1 MIMAQRQ
8 PKVQQVNIRK
18 PRSPPEGQFCSYSHR
33 TCTHNKYP
41 GYEFCLRHIL
51 EDKNAP
57 FKQCEFNSSKS
68 GKKCINAATKSDKK
82 GSHRYCLDHARKA
95 IILRQKAHLKRKP
108 AETADNLL
116 EDLDHF
122 KLVAGPDGVLEHQR
136 QQAVGDNV
144 ASRALD
150 YASSSDSDL
159 ESPLVDQAWR
169 GDGDSDAESIDSD
182 QEDPLKHAG
191 VYTAEEVALIMR
203 DKLIRLQSLYIDQ
216 FKRLQHVMKE
226 KRRKYLQT
234 SKQEREALGSIKYYK
249 NKVPS
254 RDKYCQLK
262 VLKRYHK
269 RHGKEA
275 LLHRQSKQRRIAVS
289 EGYNYRAPAYPRCIY
304 VGDNS
309 VKCSDRAIPLSKFCK
324 KHIGED
330 QYQVLFRPCQ
340 FGGGACGK
348 QVFCL
353 DECCTCPTH
362 LPLKNPETRVSLKI
376 EENADPLD
384 MKSTELT
391 KEALDLLLPQLDFS
405 AQEIMSR
412 QLLSGNPEMP
422 DSIFSITETD
432 NHESMDT
439 GEPSKKSMD
448 QNEMRYLGEDKGEN
462 VANSAESGSNSGQKF
477 DPLLLQHLHGSF
489 EYSPSRS
496 SSKNS
501 EAAAS
506 QSSASTETA
515 SESARERKDSD
526 ITDEEDTKLAE
537 GADVC

>member
-1 MIMAQRQ
+1 MMAQRQ
-8 PKVQQVNIRK
+8 PKVHVNIRK
-18 PRSPPEGQFCSYSHR
+18 PRSPPEGQFCLYSHR
-33 TCTHNKYP
+33 TCTHNKLP
-41 GYEFCLRHIL
+41 GYDFCTRHIL

-57 FKQCEFNSSKS
+57 YKQCEYSSSKN
-68 GKKCINAATKSDKK
+68 GKRCINAATKSDKK
-82 GSHRYCLDHARKA
+82 GNHRHCNDHAKKA
-95 IILRQKAHLKRKP
+95 ILLRQKAHFKRRCT
-108 AETADNLL
+108 ETADSLL
-116 EDLDHF
+116 EDLDHY

-136 QQAVGDNV
+136 QHTVGDNL

-182 QEDPLKHAG
+182 QEDLLKYAG

-234 SKQEREALGSIKYYK
+234 TKQEREALGSIKYYK
-249 NKVPS
+249 KRVTS
-254 RDKYCQLK
+254 RDKYSQLK

-269 RHGKEA
+269 RQGKEA
-275 LLHRQSKQRRIAVS
+275 LLHRQSKQRRIAIS
-289 EGYNYRAPAYPRCIY
+289 EGYYYRAPAYPRCIFSNE
-304 VGDNS
+304 NS
-309 VKCSDRAIPLSKFCK
+309 VKCLERAVPLSKYCK

-348 QVFCL
+348 QVFSL
-353 DECCTCPTH
+353 DDCCTCPTH
-362 LPLKNPETRVSLKI
+362 LPLKNQETRVSLKI

-384 MKSTELT
+384 VKSTELT

-412 QLLSGNPEMP
+412 QLLSENPEMP
-422 DSIFSITETD
+422 DSIFSITEADTT
-432 NHESMDT
+432 ESMD
-439 GEPSKKSMD
+439 PSEQLNNTADQSEMVLLAEEKSEKISCSD
-448 QNEMRYLGEDKGEN
+448 TAEDGPEH
-462 VANSAESGSNSGQKF
+462 G
-477 DPLLLQHLHGSF
+477 PLLLQHLQGTY
-489 EYSPSRS
+489 EYSHSRS

-506 QSSASTETA
+506 QSSVSTETA
-515 SESARERKDSD
+515 SESAMERKDF
-526 ITDEEDTKLAE
+526 TDNEEDNKLAE
-537 GADVC
+537 MTDVC

>member
-1 MIMAQRQ
+1 MAQRQ
-8 PKVQQVNIRK
+8 PKVPPHVNIRK
-18 PRSPPEGQFCSYSHR
+18 PRSPPEGQFCLYSHR
-33 TCTHNKYP
+33 TCTHNKLP
-41 GYEFCLRHIL
+41 GYDFCSKHIL

-57 FKQCEFNSSKS
+57 FKQCEFNSAKN
-68 GKKCINAATKSDKK
+68 GKRCGSAATKSDKK
-82 GSHRYCLDHARKA
+82 GVHRYCMEHARKA
-95 IILRQKAHLKRKP
+95 IILRQKAHHKRRP
-108 AETADNLL
+108 VETADSLL
-116 EDLDHF
+116 EDLDHY
-122 KLVAGPDGVLEHQR
+122 KLVTGPDGVLEHQR
-136 QQAVGDNV
+136 QHSTGDNI
-144 ASRALD
+144 ANKALD

-182 QEDPLKHAG
+182 QEDLLKHAG
-191 VYTAEEVALIMR
+191 IYTAEEVALIMR

-234 SKQEREALGSIKYYK
+234 NKQEREALGSIKYYK
-249 NKVPS
+249 NKVHS
-254 RDKYCQLK
+254 RDKYSQLK

-269 RHGKEA
+269 RQGKEA

-289 EGYNYRAPAYPRCIY
+289 EGYHYRPPAYPRCIFINE
-304 VGDNS
+304 NS
-309 VKCSDRAIPLSKFCK
+309 VKCSERAIPLSKYCK

-330 QYQVLFRPCQ
+330 QYQVLFRACQ

-348 QVFCL
+348 QVFSL

-362 LPLKNPETRVSLKI
+362 LPLKNQETRVSLKI
-376 EENADPLD
+376 EENADSMD

-412 QLLSGNPEMP
+412 QLLSENPEMP
-422 DSIFSITETD
+422 DSIFSITEAD
-432 NHESMDT
+432 NPESMDT
-439 GEPSKKSMD
+439 SDQSNLPVDPSERMFLSEEKSEIKVSD
-448 QNEMRYLGEDKGEN
+448 AEDGL
-462 VANSAESGSNSGQKF
+462 NSEQKF
-477 DPLLLQHLHGSF
+477 GPLLLQQLQGTF
-489 EYSPSRS
+489 EYSHSRS

-526 ITDEEDTKLAE
+526 VTDNEEDCKLTE
-537 GADVC
+537 VTDVC